1 MWNAWVHRTILLLL
15 LFAKKVGKLIYA
27 KKITTRVGMAIKIVM
42 IPTVPQYH
50 TVIIKEMYSNFIV

>member
-1 MWNAWVHRTILLLL
+1 MQ
-15 LFAKKVGKLIYA
+15 